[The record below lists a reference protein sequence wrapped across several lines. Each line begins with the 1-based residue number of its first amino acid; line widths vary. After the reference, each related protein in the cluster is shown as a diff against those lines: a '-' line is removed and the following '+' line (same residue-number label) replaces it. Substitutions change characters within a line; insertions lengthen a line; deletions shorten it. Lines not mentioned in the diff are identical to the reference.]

1 MSAWIAAA
9 ALAVAGAAAA
19 DAGRHR
25 AAAEQA
31 ERLGRWGEAAL
42 EYAAAFA
49 EDPAPELLYRLGL
62 ARRRLREYTAA
73 RDAFRAY
80 LRTAPAGALKDEA
93 ERQLAQ
99 LDVLLDEEARHGRKG
114 PAAPRKPRAGK
125 RAAPPAEPAPPPAAP
140 AAPPA
145 EPPPPFEPRL
155 TTVPRPAASEVPAAL
170 AAPTAPTR
178 FAFAPVAPSL
188 PFALSTTSLAQDAAL
203 EQPASRSAVPWIA
216 AGAAAALIGGGVLW
230 WDGARIS
237 RDLDARFASGD
248 LAAAD
253 GPRYGRAH
261 GESIAGRILV
271 GAALCAGAAAVWLWR

>member
-19 DAGRHR
+19 DGRHR

-114 PAAPRKPRAGK
+114 PAAPRKPRASK
-125 RAAPPAEPAPPPAAP
+125 RAAAPAEP

-145 EPPPPFEPRL
+145 ALPPSFEPRL

-178 FAFAPVAPSL
+178 FAFAPVASSL
-188 PFALSTTSLAQDAAL
+188 PQDAFL
-203 EQPASRSAVPWIA
+203 VQPASRSAVPWIA